1 MPESILPDAADV
13 AAAVSGF
20 FAARA
25 GLPQVLDAPRVRWIQ
40 QVQLKMALPWA
51 VRALDLPPLA
61 GPSFL

>member
-1 MPESILPDAADV
+1 M

-51 VRALDLPPLA
+51 VRVLDLPPLD